1 MMKTIVYDPSLRLTQ
16 PCVATIGF
24 FDGVHRGHRFLLRQ
38 LKEEAQQRQQPAMV
52 ITFDRH
58 PRQVLCSDYQPRMLG
73 TLEEKIALLSQTG
86 IDLCVVLPFTPELAA
101 LSARDFMQLV
111 LYRQLAVHT
120 LLTGYDNRFGH
131 NRSEGFADYVAYGR
145 EMGMEVLAHSP
156 FVMGGVKVSSSVIR
170 SFLQEGEVR
179 LAAQCLG
186 YPYLLSGEVVSG
198 CHVGTGMGFP
208 TANIRP
214 LADKLIPAT
223 GAYAVMVT
231 AEGRQW
237 QGMMNIGSRPTFDGR
252 DTTLEVN
259 LFDFD
264 ANLYGKTIGVSLV
277 ERLRDE
283 RKFRNAAELTN
294 QLEHDA
300 DEARRI
306 LGSWQTSPAT
316 IIAPTNENNP
326 PS

>member
-1 MMKTIVYDPSLRLTQ
+1 MI
-16 PCVATIGF
+16 ATIGF
-24 FDGVHRGHRFLLRQ
+24 FDGVHLGHCHVINMIKKVAEGKG
-38 LKEEAQQRQQPAMV
+38 LKTCV

-58 PRQVLCSDYQPRMLG
+58 PRQVVQPEWCPEMLT
-73 TLEEKIALLSQTG
+73 TLDEKTQLLKATG
-86 IDLCVVLPFTPELAA
+86 IDRCEVLHFDRKLAS
-101 LSARDFMQLV
+101 LSARDFMLQILKERLRVTHLV
-111 LYRQLAVHT
+111 
-120 LLTGYDNRFGH
+120 TGYDNRFGH

-316 IIAPTNENNP
+316 IIPPTNENNP